1 MDGPQIT
8 KIMIY
13 ELIIKQ
19 FDFILMKV
27 QLLELQKNKRF
38 KKLHNKI
45 SST

>member
-8 KIMIY
+8 KIVID

-19 FDFILMKV
+19 FDSIIMKV
-27 QLLELQKNKRF
+27 QLLDKRF
-38 KKLHNKI
+38 SKLHNQI

>member
-8 KIMIY
+8 KIVID

-19 FDFILMKV
+19 FDSMLMKV

-38 KKLHNKI
+38 
-45 SST
+45 

>member
-8 KIMIY
+8 KIVID

-19 FDFILMKV
+19 FDSIIMKV

-38 KKLHNKI
+38 KELHNQI